1 MGEMGRDPIL
11 DMFIFETNQLLEQ
24 LEDIMLTVEQEG
36 DISTDNIN
44 EIFRAMH
51 TIKGSAAM
59 MSYDNI
65 SVVAHRI
72 EDLFFKIRENN
83 SVSEEEFSR
92 VCDIVFEGKDF
103 IKEQMELVE
112 AGEEATDTNDDL
124 INRISDLLAE
134 MNGEQA
140 AKEEKTEKTAVKE
153 VAPLVDASISG
164 TSYSILVKFEED
176 CKMENVRAFSVLN
189 EVEKHSS
196 SVTSVPAELFDDPS
210 AGEVIASDGLM
221 LYVVSELS
229 QKQLEKIIK
238 SQICVESVTFMND
251 EDSSDV
257 KEEKI
262 EKQADEKSEIK
273 EVKEVKKA
281 VTSAKDEK
289 KTAKKAPAKSATG
302 SKQSLINVSVD
313 KLDALLDFVGEI
325 VIAQSMVVQNPE
337 LNGLQLDNFRKSAEQ
352 LQKLTKE
359 LQDVVMAIRMIPIA
373 SAFHKMNR
381 IVRDM
386 SKTLNK
392 DVELVI
398 SGEETEV
405 DKTIIDS
412 LSDPLMH
419 LVRNCMDHGLETTEE
434 RIAKGKPAKGKVM
447 LRAYN
452 NGNNVVVTV
461 SDDGKGLDREKILNK
476 ALDRGLITGNI
487 EEITDQQI
495 YECILLPGFSTKEAV
510 TEFSGRGVGMDVVK
524 SNLEAIGGTI
534 SLDSKPN
541 EGTTFTIKIPLT
553 LAIIDGMSVAVGD
566 MSFIIPMTSVKE
578 AIRCKTNDV
587 AKDPYG
593 KERML
598 IRGKYYDVVRLYE
611 KYDIETDITEIDQAI
626 LIAVEHGNE
635 IMYVMVDAI
644 LGEQQVVI
652 KPLPKY
658 LQKNLDSDCAFS
670 GCTILGDGNVG
681 FIINTNE
688 L

>member
-1 MGEMGRDPIL
+1 MDPIL
-11 DMFIFETNQLLEQ
+11 EMFIFETNQLLEQ

-59 MSYDNI
+59 MSYENI
-65 SVVAHRI
+65 STVAHRI

-83 SVSEEEFSR
+83 AVSEDEFSR

-112 AGEEATDTNDDL
+112 SGEEVSETADDL
-124 INRISDLLAE
+124 LGRIVDLLAE
-134 MNGEQA
+134 MNGEKPA
-140 AKEEKTEKTAVKE
+140 AAAVAEEAPAVAAAAVPETEVPDGE
-153 VAPLVDASISG
+153 NFYNV
-164 TSYSILVKFEED
+164 LVKFEED
-176 CKMENVRAFSVLN
+176 CKMENIRAFSVLN
-189 EVEKHSS
+189 EVEKNSS
-196 SVTSVPAELFDDPS
+196 SVKSVPAELFEDPTAS
-210 AGEVIASDGLM
+210 DVIAKEGLT
-221 LYVVSELS
+221 LYITTKLP
-229 QKQLEKIIK
+229 QNQLEKIIK
-238 SQICVESVTFMND
+238 SQICVSEVTFIAD
-251 EDSSDV
+251 EPAAEEQPEATSNV
-257 KEEKI
+257 MMTKEE
-262 EKQADEKSEIK
+262 
-273 EVKEVKKA
+273 
-281 VTSAKDEK
+281 EK
-289 KTAKKAPAKSATG
+289 KPVEAKKPTEAKKSAPAKNNAKSGGAA
-302 SKQSLINVSVD
+302 KQSLINVSVD

-337 LNGLQLDNFRKSAEQ
+337 LNGLQLDNFHKSAEQ

-373 SAFHKMNR
+373 SVFHKMNR

-392 DVELVI
+392 DAELII

-419 LVRNCMDHGLETTEE
+419 LVRNCMDHGLETTED

-461 SDDGKGLDREKILNK
+461 SDDGKGLDRDKILNK
-476 ALDRGLITGNI
+476 ALERELITGNI
-487 EEITDQQI
+487 DEITDQEI

-524 SNLEAIGGTI
+524 SNIESIGGSI
-534 SLDSKPN
+534 SLDSKPG
-541 EGTTFTIKIPLT
+541 EGTIFTIKIPLT
-553 LAIIDGMSVAVGD
+553 LAIIDGMNVAVGD
-566 MSFIIPMTSVKE
+566 RSFIIPMSSVKE
-578 AIRCKTNDV
+578 AIRCKSEDIAT
-587 AKDPYG
+587 DPYG
-593 KERML
+593 KERLMV
-598 IRGKYYDVVRLYE
+598 RGKYCDIVRLYE
-611 KYDIETDITEIDQAI
+611 KYNIETQITNIDDAI
-626 LIAVEHGNE
+626 LIAVEHGNDV
-635 IMYVMVDAI
+635 IYVMIDSI
-644 LGEQQVVI
+644 LGEQQIVI

-658 LQKNLDSDCAFS
+658 LQKNLDPDCAFS

>member
-1 MGEMGRDPIL
+1 MSDENRDPIL
-11 DMFIFETNQLLEQ
+11 EMFIFETNQLLEQ

-65 SVVAHRI
+65 STVAHRI

-83 SVSEEEFSR
+83 AVSEEEFSR

-112 AGEEATDTNDDL
+112 AGEEVTETADEL
-124 INRISDLLAE
+124 IGRINDLLAE
-134 MNGEQA
+134 MNGEA
-140 AKEEKTEKTAVKE
+140 PAKKEEKKEEKAEETVK
-153 VAPLVDASISG
+153 ISDIPEG
-164 TSYSILVKFEED
+164 EQLYIVNVKFEAD
-176 CKMENVRAFSVLN
+176 CKMENVRAFSIVN
-189 EVEKHSS
+189 EMEKHAENII
-196 SVTSVPAELFDDPS
+196 TTPAELFEDPN
-210 AGEVIASDGLM
+210 ASDTIAQDGLG
-221 LYVVSELS
+221 LQFTSALS
-229 QKQLEKIIK
+229 KAELEKILK
-238 SQICVESVTFMND
+238 AQICVDTITFKD
-251 EDSSDV
+251 AAAPAP
-257 KEEKI
+257 EEK
-262 EKQADEKSEIK
+262 
-273 EVKEVKKA
+273 KA
-281 VTSAKDEK
+281 EEPAKTEDTVAK
-289 KTAKKAPAKSATG
+289 PVAAKPAKKAPAKKSGAKPAA
-302 SKQSLINVSVD
+302 KQSLINVSVD

-337 LNGLQLDNFRKSAEQ
+337 LAGLNLTNFYKASEH

-386 SKTLNK
+386 SKSLNK

-434 RIAKGKPAKGKVM
+434 RLQKGKPQKGKVM

-461 SDDGKGLDREKILNK
+461 ADDGKGLDRTKIFNK
-476 ALDRGLITGNI
+476 AVERGLLSADDTV
-487 EEITDQQI
+487 TDKQI
-495 YECILLPGFSTKEAV
+495 YECILLPGFSTKEQV

-524 SNLEAIGGTI
+524 SNIESIGGSI
-534 SLDSKPN
+534 LLDSKPN

-566 MSFIIPMTSVKE
+566 MSFIIPMVSVQE
-578 AIRCKTNDV
+578 AIRCKAEDV
-587 AKDPYG
+587 VKDPYG
-593 KERML
+593 KERLL
-598 IRGKYYDVVRLYE
+598 IRGKYCDVIRLHK
-611 KYDIETDITEIDQAI
+611 KYGIEVEDDDISKDI
-626 LIAVEHGNE
+626 LISVESKRGN
-635 IMYVMVDAI
+635 IYLAVDAI
-644 LGEQQVVI
+644 LGEQQIVI

-658 LQKNLDSDCAFS
+658 LQKNLEPDCAFS

>member
-1 MGEMGRDPIL
+1 MSDENRDPIL
-11 DMFIFETNQLLEQ
+11 EMFIFETNQLLEQ

-65 SVVAHRI
+65 STVAHRI

-83 SVSEEEFSR
+83 AVSEEEFSR

-112 AGEEATDTNDDL
+112 AGEEVTETADEL
-124 INRISDLLAE
+124 IGRINDLLAE
-134 MNGEQA
+134 MNGEA
-140 AKEEKTEKTAVKE
+140 PAKKEEKKEEKAEETVK
-153 VAPLVDASISG
+153 ISDIPEG
-164 TSYSILVKFEED
+164 EQLYIVNVKFEAD
-176 CKMENVRAFSVLN
+176 CKMENVRAFSVVN
-189 EVEKHSS
+189 EMEKHAENII
-196 SVTSVPAELFDDPS
+196 TTPAELFEDPN
-210 AGEVIASDGLM
+210 ASDTIAQDGLG
-221 LYVVSELS
+221 LQFTSALS
-229 QKQLEKIIK
+229 KAELEKILK
-238 SQICVESVTFMND
+238 AQICVDTITFKD
-251 EDSSDV
+251 AAAPAP
-257 KEEKI
+257 EEK
-262 EKQADEKSEIK
+262 
-273 EVKEVKKA
+273 KA
-281 VTSAKDEK
+281 EAEEPAKTEDTAAK
-289 KTAKKAPAKSATG
+289 PVAAKPAKKAPAKKPSAKPAA
-302 SKQSLINVSVD
+302 KQSLINVSVD

-337 LNGLQLDNFRKSAEQ
+337 LAGLNLTNFYKASEH

-386 SKTLNK
+386 SKSLNK

-434 RIAKGKPAKGKVM
+434 RLQKGKPQKGKVM

-461 SDDGKGLDREKILNK
+461 ADDGKGLDRTKIFNK
-476 ALDRGLITGNI
+476 AVERGLLSADDTV
-487 EEITDQQI
+487 TDKQI
-495 YECILLPGFSTKEAV
+495 YECILLPGFSTKEQV

-524 SNLEAIGGTI
+524 SNIESIGGSI
-534 SLDSKPN
+534 LLDSKPN

-566 MSFIIPMTSVKE
+566 MSIIIPMVSVQE
-578 AIRCKTNDV
+578 AIRCKAEDV
-587 AKDPYG
+587 VKDPYG
-593 KERML
+593 KERLL
-598 IRGKYYDVVRLYE
+598 IRGKYCDVIRLHE
-611 KYDIETDITEIDQAI
+611 KYGIEVEDDDISKAI
-626 LIAVEHGNE
+626 LISVESKRGN
-635 IMYVMVDAI
+635 IYLAVDAI
-644 LGEQQVVI
+644 LGEQQIVI

-658 LQKNLDSDCAFS
+658 LQKNLEPDCAFS

>member
-1 MGEMGRDPIL
+1 MGETGRDPIL

-112 AGEEATDTNDDL
+112 AGEDATETNDDL
-124 INRISDLLAE
+124 IKRISDLLAE

-140 AKEEKTEKTAVKE
+140 VKEAKEGKAEKTDVQEA
-153 VAPLVDASISG
+153 APLVDASISG

-210 AGEVIASDGLM
+210 AGEVIANDGLT

-251 EDSSDV
+251 ADTSAV
-257 KEEKI
+257 KEEKTV
-262 EKQADEKSEIK
+262 EKSEEK
-273 EVKEVKKA
+273 EVKEVKKEA
-281 VTSAKDEK
+281 ASAKEDK
-289 KTAKKAPAKSATG
+289 KTAKKAPAKNAAG

-392 DVELVI
+392 DVELII

-419 LVRNCMDHGLETTEE
+419 LVRNCMDHGLETTDE

-461 SDDGKGLDREKILNK
+461 ADDGKGLDREKILNK
-476 ALDRGLITGNI
+476 ALDRGLLTGNI
-487 EEITDQQI
+487 DEITDRQI

-578 AIRCKTNDV
+578 AIRCKASDV

-611 KYDIETDITEIDQAI
+611 KYDIETEITEIDQAI
-626 LIAVEHGNE
+626 LIAVEHGND

>member
-1 MGEMGRDPIL
+1 MGESNRDPIL

-83 SVSEEEFSR
+83 SVNEEEFSR

-112 AGEEATDTNDDL
+112 SGDEVTETADDL
-124 INRISDLLAE
+124 IKRIEDLLAE
-134 MNGEQA
+134 MNGEKPQEA
-140 AKEEKTEKTAVKE
+140 AQSAPAEKQEAAVE
-153 VAPLVDASISG
+153 LSG
-164 TSYSILVKFEED
+164 DGNKYSILVKFEED

-189 EVEKHSS
+189 AVEKKCN
-196 SVTSVPAELFDDPS
+196 SVVSVPSDLFEDPNAS
-210 AGEVIASDGLM
+210 SVIASDGLM
-221 LYVVSELS
+221 LYVASELAKE
-229 QKQLEKIIK
+229 QIEKVIK
-238 SQICVESVTFMND
+238 SQICVASVTFI
-251 EDSSDV
+251 EDGEPAEV
-257 KEEKI
+257 KKEEKP
-262 EKQADEKSEIK
+262 
-273 EVKEVKKA
+273 A
-281 VTSAKDEK
+281 VEAVEEK
-289 KTAKKAPAKSATG
+289 KKPKAAPPAAKKTPSKNSA
-302 SKQSLINVSVD
+302 SKPSLINVSVD

-325 VIAQSMVVQNPE
+325 VIAQSMVVQHPE
-337 LNGLQLDNFRKSAEQ
+337 LNGLNLVNFHKSSEQ

-392 DVELVI
+392 DAELVI

-419 LVRNCMDHGLETTEE
+419 LVRNCMDHGLETSEE
-434 RIAKGKPAKGKVM
+434 RIAKGKPAKGRVE

-461 SDDGKGLDREKILNK
+461 SDDGKGLDRDKILNK
-476 ALDRGLITGNI
+476 ALEKGLISEDV
-487 EEITDQQI
+487 EELTDKQI
-495 YECILLPGFSTKEAV
+495 YECVLLPGFSTKEAV

-524 SNLEAIGGTI
+524 SNIESIGGSI

-578 AIRCKTNDV
+578 AIRCKSEDI

-593 KERML
+593 KERLL
-598 IRGKYYDVVRLYE
+598 IRGKYHDVIRLYE
-611 KYDIETDITEIDQAI
+611 KYDIQTDITDISEAI
-626 LIAVEHGNE
+626 LISVEHGSSDS
-635 IMYVMVDAI
+635 MYVMVDAI
-644 LGEQQVVI
+644 IGEQQVVI

-658 LQKNLDSDCAFS
+658 LQKNLAPDCAFS

>member
-1 MGEMGRDPIL
+1 MSEENRDPIL

-59 MSYDNI
+59 MTYDNI
-65 SVVAHRI
+65 STVAHRI

-83 SVSEEEFSR
+83 AVNEEEFSR

-112 AGEEATDTNDDL
+112 AGEDVTETADEL
-124 INRISDLLAE
+124 ISRITDLLNE
-134 MNGEQA
+134 MNGQPA
-140 AKEEKTEKTAVKE
+140 AKKEEPAAVQAVPAVNVNAAE
-153 VAPLVDASISG
+153 GENVYV
-164 TSYSILVKFEED
+164 VNVRFEEG
-176 CKMENVRAFSVLN
+176 CKMENVRAFSAIN
-189 EVEKHSS
+189 ELEKHAGNI
-196 SVTSVPAELFDDPS
+196 VSVPAELFEDSTASD
-210 AGEVIASDGLM
+210 VIARDGLLLQFATDM
-221 LYVVSELS
+221 
-229 QKQLEKIIK
+229 EKAQVEK
-238 SQICVESVTFMND
+238 LLKAQICVAEVTFIEAASINEAQQQTIK
-251 EDSSDV
+251 EDK
-257 KEEKI
+257 KEEEPTKT
-262 EKQADEKSEIK
+262 D
-273 EVKEVKKA
+273 
-281 VTSAKDEK
+281 
-289 KTAKKAPAKSATG
+289 TAKKNSGEKSGKAAAKKPAAKS

-313 KLDALLDFVGEI
+313 KLDSLLDFVGEI
-325 VIAQSMVVQNPE
+325 VIAQSMVVQHPE
-337 LNGLQLDNFRKSAEQ
+337 LNGLNLTGFYKSSEH

-373 SAFHKMNR
+373 SVFHKMNR

-386 SKTLNK
+386 SKSLNK

-405 DKTIIDS
+405 DKTIIDN

-419 LVRNCMDHGLETTEE
+419 LVRNCMDHGLENAEE
-434 RIAKGKPAKGKVM
+434 RAKTDKPAKGKVM

-452 NGNNVVVTV
+452 NGNSVIVTV
-461 SDDGKGLDREKILNK
+461 SDDGKGLNRDKIYNK
-476 ALDRGLITGNI
+476 AVERGLLNPE
-487 EEITDQQI
+487 EEISDQKI
-495 YECILLPGFSTKEAV
+495 YECILLPGFSTKEQV

-524 SNLEAIGGTI
+524 SNIEAIGGGI
-534 SLDSKPN
+534 SLDSKPG

-566 MSFIIPMTSVKE
+566 MSFIIPMASVKE
-578 AIRCKTNDV
+578 AIRCKKEDV
-587 AKDPYG
+587 VKDPYG
-593 KERML
+593 KERLL
-598 IRGKYYDVVRLYE
+598 IRGKYCDLIRLHE
-611 KYDIETDITEIDQAI
+611 KYNIEDENNDISTKL
-626 LIAVEHGNE
+626 LISVESAKG
-635 IMYVMVDAI
+635 IVYLVVDAI
-644 LGEQQVVI
+644 LGEQQIVI

-658 LQKNLDSDCAFS
+658 LQKNLDADCAFS